1 MTGRRKVVP
10 LASDCIVV
18 GAGASGLAAAHRL
31 RAAGL
36 SVMVLEARERVG
48 GRLKRGTLAGQPIDL
63 GGMWLGPSQ
72 KRLLALTEAYGLKT
86 YETNLAG
93 RNIVDF
99 RGRVASGEGENVD
112 ASFGLVAGL
121 DYKATFGKL
130 LALARGLTLE
140 EVQQGPALAWLD
152 GWSVAAWIS
161 RHTRTRRAR
170 ATFAF
175 LARSMLCAEPEDVSM
190 RFFLFYL
197 LAGDGPEVI
206 FSAAPGGAQQF
217 AYEGGLVEVA
227 ERMAIE
233 LCDAVRLNTPV
244 RAITQDAAGVRV
256 ETGGATFAA
265 KRVIVAVPPTLAG
278 QIAYE
283 PLLPHQRDALHQRMA
298 MGSVIKVWIA
308 YARPFWREA
317 GRNGFGL
324 VADKPFS
331 PWFDVSRPGRP
342 EGLIVGFFDAAH
354 ARTWS
359 PRGAEARR
367 AEALRQLASA
377 YGPEALSPLDY
388 VDQDWSEE
396 RWSRGCYGGFG
407 GPGLLNACA
416 PALRTPCGKIHWA
429 GTETALEW
437 CGYVEGALG
446 AGERAADEVIA
457 ATR

>member
-1 MTGRRKVVP
+1 MTERSEALQSV
-10 LASDCIVV
+10 DCIVV

-31 RAAGL
+31 RAMGHR
-36 SVMVLEARERVG
+36 VIVLEARGRVG
-48 GRLKRGTLAGQPIDL
+48 GRLKRGALAGQPVDL

-72 KRLLALTEAYGLKT
+72 KRLAALTERLGLKT
-86 YETNLAG
+86 YSTNLAG
-93 RNIVDF
+93 RNIVSF
-99 RGRVASGEGENVD
+99 SGRLASGEGETVD
-112 ASFGLVAGL
+112 AALGLVDGL
-121 DYKATFGKL
+121 DYKAAFARL
-130 LALARGLTLE
+130 LALAKGLTLE

-152 GWSVAAWIS
+152 GWSVAAWTQ
-161 RHTRTRRAR
+161 RHARTQRAR
-170 ATFAF
+170 AVFAF
-175 LARSMLCAEPEDVSM
+175 LTRSMLCAEPEDVSM
-190 RFFLFYL
+190 RFFLFYM
-197 LAGDGPEVI
+197 LAGDGAGVI

-217 AYEGGLVEVA
+217 AYEGGLFEVP
-227 ERMAIE
+227 ERMAAE
-233 LCDAVRLNTPV
+233 LGDIVRLSTPV
-244 RAITQDAAGVRV
+244 RMIAQDEAGVRV
-256 ETGGATFAA
+256 QTDTGAFTA
-265 KRVIVAVPPTLAG
+265 KRVIVALPPSLAG
-278 QIAYE
+278 QIAYD

-308 YARPFWREA
+308 YARPFWRET

-324 VADKPFS
+324 FEDRPFS

-354 ARTWS
+354 ARFWS
-359 PRGAEARR
+359 PRGADARR

-388 VDQDWSEE
+388 VDQDWSDE

-416 PALRTPCGKIHWA
+416 PALRSPCGRIHWA

-437 CGYVEGALG
+437 CGYVEGALA

-457 ATR
+457 SRP